1 MLEDTHL
8 SNFGNYSKVIV
19 IKTIWYWPK
28 VKTHRS
34 KVWNRVQKQ
43 THTNVTA

>member
-8 SNFGNYSKVIV
+8 SNFEDYSKVIV
-19 IKTIWYWPK
+19 IKTIRYGSK
-28 VKTHRS
+28 VKTHES